1 EFLNYSEGM
10 KKKDLKL
17 KYTCGKGHE
26 KYFDTWNNAKGAKRC
41 VQCYEEKHY
50 LTGREFLSKFKE
62 IYGDKFTYPDLDLD
76 KRHNK
81 SIHIE
86 IKCEKHG
93 IFKRSIN
100 NHLLRF
106 VDCPKCQREK
116 ASKNNTLTK
125 EQFLK
130 NVFERHP
137 EYEKKY
143 DYSEAVYTGRLC
155 RLKLRCK
162 KHNRKFEIIAVNH
175 YSKRDNESC

>member
-1 EFLNYSEGM
+1 
-10 KKKDLKL
+10 
-17 KYTCGKGHE
+17 
-26 KYFDTWNNAKGAKRC
+26 
-41 VQCYEEKHY
+41 
-50 LTGREFLSKFKE
+50 
-62 IYGDKFTYPDLDLD
+62 
-76 KRHNK
+76 
-81 SIHIE
+81 
-86 IKCEKHG
+86 
-93 IFKRSIN
+93 
-100 NHLLRF
+100 
-106 VDCPKCQREK
+106 PKCQREK

-175 YSKRDNESC
+175 YSKRDNESCPDCVKDKIKRNASLSKKETPESLFNKWKKDNKDFYKDYLKFNIDEKNEFMKMRLSYIHNNKYD